1 MLDMIYIYIYIYLT
15 ITVLNN
21 IFFLIKSPL
30 RQHSVYSYIMLY
42 NPPLKWSILANP
54 PKIMAES
61 FAGVGSPVH
70 LVRQKLK
77 DDIN

>member
-1 MLDMIYIYIYIYLT
+1 
-15 ITVLNN
+15 
-21 IFFLIKSPL
+21 
-30 RQHSVYSYIMLY
+30 MLY